1 MPDLAP
7 LPLGPFVLAGERALV
22 ILALAAGLVVAE
34 VLGRRRGRD
43 AEWAW
48 QAVIL
53 GLVAARVG
61 YVAANADVF
70 APRPLDAFAF
80 WQGGFVPWVGV
91 AVGLAYA
98 AFAVRRRGVAAGAVV
113 SAAGATG
120 LAAVVALAVLPVAPT
135 PPALADTGVVVER
148 LEGGT
153 VDVATWAG
161 TPTVVNLWATWCG
174 PCRRELP
181 MLIDEVG
188 GRDDVRLALVSQ
200 AEAADTVR
208 AFLAEEGLP
217 GDDVFLDR
225 RGGMQGAARAIGLPT
240 TLFVDVGGEVRD
252 VAFGEVSRARVR
264 AGVEAAMASR
274 TP

>member
-22 ILALAAGLVVAE
+22 LVALAVGLVVAE
-34 VLGRRRGRD
+34 VAGRRAGRD

-48 QAVIL
+48 QAVIV
-53 GLVAARVG
+53 GLLAARVG
-61 YVAANADVF
+61 YVATNLDAF

-80 WQGGFVPWVGV
+80 WQGGFAPWVGV

-98 AFAVRRRGVAAGAVV
+98 AFAVVRRGVAARAVV
-113 SAAGATG
+113 SASGASG
-120 LAAVVALAVLPVAPT
+120 FAAVVALAVLPVAPT
-135 PPALADTGVVVER
+135 PPALAETGVVVER
-148 LEGGT
+148 LGGGS
-153 VDVATWAG
+153 VDVATWTG

-188 GRDDVRLALVSQ
+188 GRPDVRLALVSQ
-200 AEAADTVR
+200 AEAADTVQG
-208 AFLAEEGLP
+208 FLADEGLP

-225 RGGMQGAARAIGLPT
+225 GGGMQRAARAIGLPT
-240 TLFVDVGGEVRD
+240 TLFVAADGEVRD

-264 AGVEAAMASR
+264 EGVAAAQAPA